1 MWTSCKTL
9 NYFSNRIA
17 KCGGER
23 IKNLVILN
31 TFCIEMIRTSL
42 AQEAEEEMIK
52 DIERKEK
59 MEELKKKGLISED
72 YDVQ

>member
-1 MWTSCKTL
+1 
-9 NYFSNRIA
+9 
-17 KCGGER
+17 
-23 IKNLVILN
+23 
-31 TFCIEMIRTSL
+31 MIRTSL